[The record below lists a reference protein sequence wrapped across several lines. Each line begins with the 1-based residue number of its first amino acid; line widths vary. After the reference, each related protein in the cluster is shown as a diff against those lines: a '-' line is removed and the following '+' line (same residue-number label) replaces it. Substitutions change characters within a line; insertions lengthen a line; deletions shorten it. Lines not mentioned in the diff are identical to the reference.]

1 MVLSLNQTDGGFV
14 EQGKFDGYNLISDRK
29 VWHSTSKYRRTI
41 WQCNHKFKNAKKCQ
55 TPHLYEDVVKQT
67 SFLEVFSSMLYNKDE
82 ILEGYKEIIDAL
94 TDTSKLDKESAKL
107 NSECEVVVELLR
119 RCVEEN
125 AHSALDQQ
133 EYQQRYLSLVERYEA
148 AKDGLKKIDDKR
160 LERNAKRDS
169 IGTFIRT
176 LEENDKLMSEF
187 DEGLWITTV
196 DTVVVYPEHEITFTF
211 RDGLELDWKI

>member
-1 MVLSLNQTDGGFV
+1 MALKMTTDLQTLV
-14 EQGKFDGYNLISDRK
+14 SRTVCCASSCTPEALAA
-29 VWHSTSKYRRTI
+29 STSCK
-41 WQCNHKFKNAKKCQ
+41 A
-55 TPHLYEDVVKQT
+55 
-67 SFLEVFSSMLYNKDE
+67 
-82 ILEGYKEIIDAL
+82 
-94 TDTSKLDKESAKL
+94 
-107 NSECEVVVELLR
+107 SECEVVVELLR

-148 AKDGLKKIDDKR
+148 DKDGLKKIDDKR